1 MPDPQMSLNSAF
13 GFRAQ
18 PCYACLSLGLVPVFY
33 PDKGHNLPQFTHS
46 CNPFNFQ
53 PKIFKSLEDY
63 STPLLKD
70 VAIQTGFID
79 LIAIPLSEP
88 HQEFLMLTNPRNPKK
103 PLVLTFSNESKIEL
117 NIDDLTGHWLERAIT
132 TGEEKTH
139 IRAIIGI
146 FLDRTVG
153 DLWVL
158 PYQNLL
164 SNHMIILW
172 P

>member
-1 MPDPQMSLNSAF
+1 MVWSLFFILTKVITYPN
-13 GFRAQ
+13 
-18 PCYACLSLGLVPVFY
+18 LLTPVI
-33 PDKGHNLPQFTHS
+33 HLILNLKS
-46 CNPFNFQ
+46 S
-53 PKIFKSLEDY
+53 SLEDY
-63 STPLLKD
+63 STLLLKD

-88 HQEFLMLTNPRNPKK
+88 HQEFLILTNPRNPKK

-132 TGEEKTH
+132 TGKEKLTEEQLLEFFWFGPWATFGFFH
-139 IRAIIGI
+139 IK
-146 FLDRTVG
+146 
-153 DLWVL
+153 
-158 PYQNLL
+158 LL